1 LRTLKVQEDDTN
13 AEERRHAMQL
23 QLRGRGETDALMV
36 AIGDLKG
43 VVSVQANSQPQSQVE
58 QVTEP

>member
-1 LRTLKVQEDDTN
+1 
-13 AEERRHAMQL
+13 MQL